1 MNRLLCRRVGHG
13 ETLQAGLGG
22 GYDALLTAM
31 FAIACLA
38 TPFLADAA
46 DKPSTNPVPDIR
58 IDGDT
63 LIYIGG
69 TNDNG
74 LEALKTVLAKV
85 PDGQITKMLV
95 NSGGG
100 DTKAAIQIGFII
112 ADLKPNLTIDTGRF
126 PSCANLIALAAATI
140 TIRENAF
147 LGWHGNDRGLAIAA
161 AEEGVTLREH
171 LRAIVAAQASD
182 VIGPDGK
189 PVTWKPFSTKPSLR
203 PRRVWLRRSHFMP
216 ASHCQTIP
224 SLFVA

>member
-1 MNRLLCRRVGHG
+1 M
-13 ETLQAGLGG
+13 
-22 GYDALLTAM
+22 
-31 FAIACLA
+31 
-38 TPFLADAA
+38 
-46 DKPSTNPVPDIR
+46 PDIR

-112 ADLKPNLTIDTGRF
+112 ADLKPNLTIDIGRF
-126 PSCANLIALAAATI
+126 PSCANLIALAVATI

-147 LGWHGNDRGLAIAA
+147 LGGGNDRSLAIAA

-203 PRRVWLRRSHFMP
+203 PRRVWLRRSHFVP